1 MNIRARLSLIVAGL
15 VTVAGLAMA
24 APAGPDFQGAA
35 YPLDTCP
42 VSGEKLG
49 KDAVTC
55 VLSGMKDKKL
65 DGTQVKFCCAKC
77 EASFK
82 AEPEKYVGKMND
94 AIAKAASAY
103 PLSKCLV
110 MKDEELDADAKVV
123 VFQNRVYKLCCK
135 KCVGRFEKD
144 PAKYAKE
151 YDAMV
156 SAQGKPADGTKK

>member
-1 MNIRARLSLIVAGL
+1 
-15 VTVAGLAMA
+15 
-24 APAGPDFQGAA
+24 
-35 YPLDTCP
+35 
-42 VSGEKLG
+42 
-49 KDAVTC
+49 
-55 VLSGMKDKKL
+55 
-65 DGTQVKFCCAKC
+65 
-77 EASFK
+77 
-82 AEPEKYVGKMND
+82 MND

-110 MKDEELDADAKVV
+110 MKDEGIDADAKVV
-123 VFQNRVYKLCCK
+123 VYQNRVYKLCCK